1 MLGGIEA
8 QKVCDVDWDSDSVVT
23 QWWLSFSESL
33 SDEAEEQ
40 RPVFVTLWLSLS
52 LWGRQ
57 SKTFQVGTF
66 Y

>member
-8 QKVCDVDWDSDSVVT
+8 QKVCDVHWDSDSLVT

-33 SDEAEEQ
+33 SDEAEVQ
-40 RPVFVTLWLSLS
+40 RPVFVTLP
-52 LWGRQ
+52 GRQ
-57 SKTFQVGTF
+57 LKMFQVGTF

>member
-8 QKVCDVDWDSDSVVT
+8 QKVCDVDWDSDSLVT

-40 RPVFVTLWLSLS
+40 KPVFVTLW
-52 LWGRQ
+52 GRQ
-57 SKTFQVGTF
+57 SKMFQVGTF

>member
-8 QKVCDVDWDSDSVVT
+8 QKVCDVDWDSDSLVT

-40 RPVFVTLWLSLS
+40 KPVFVTLW
-52 LWGRQ
+52 GRQ
-57 SKTFQVGTF
+57 
-66 Y
+66 

>member
-8 QKVCDVDWDSDSVVT
+8 QKICDVDWDSDSVVIR
-23 QWWLSFSESL
+23 WLSFSESL

-40 RPVFVTLWLSLS
+40 RPAFVT

-57 SKTFQVGTF
+57 SKMFQVGTF